1 MNITDRRRLL
11 GPLNAKVPRLGLS
24 SGESDPDTP
33 ILAARAAKEIRKFF
47 IKTGLINNA
56 NGSSY
61 LEVDDTI
68 IEVAVFGPRP
78 IRGSFVDR
86 ASFSVECKFLPYI
99 EQPYNQIFNSN
110 EGDNSNKNNNGRSGL
125 TNVEQKIST
134 YVETALLS
142 SIILEKYPKSTI
154 DIFINII
161 SFNSSKNSLLNLINW
176 VINSSSVA
184 LVDAGIEVKD
194 MVTSGQVNL
203 NENTKEVTF
212 DPETSCSQ
220 GEYTECIASFM
231 NMKNNEIVAIWIEGQ
246 QSEVDEEKLTKLI
259 DGCNDMSKQIRLNIN
274 SYLLDSVSESR

>member
-11 GPLNAKVPRLGLS
+11 GPANAKVPRLGLA
-24 SGESDPDTP
+24 SGESDSDIP
-33 ILAARAAKEIRKFF
+33 IVAARAAKDIRKFF

-110 EGDNSNKNNNGRSGL
+110 EGENNKNNNGRSGL
-125 TNVEQKIST
+125 TNIEQKIST

-154 DIFINII
+154 DVFINII

-203 NENTKEVTF
+203 NENTKEVIY
-212 DPETSCSQ
+212 DPEISDSQ
-220 GEYTECIASFM
+220 SEVTECIASFM

-246 QSEVDEEKLTKLI
+246 QSEVNEEKLTKLI
-259 DGCNDMSKQIRLNIN
+259 GGCNEMSKQIRLNIN

>member
-11 GPLNAKVPRLGLS
+11 GPANAKVPRLGLS
-24 SGESDPDTP
+24 SGESDSDIP
-33 ILAARAAKEIRKFF
+33 IFAARAAKDIRKFF

-110 EGDNSNKNNNGRSGL
+110 EGDNNKNNNGRSGL

-203 NENTKEVTF
+203 NESTKEVIF
-212 DPETSCSQ
+212 DPEISGSQ
-220 GEYTECIASFM
+220 SEGTECIASFM

-246 QSEVDEEKLTKLI
+246 QSEVNEEKLTKLI
-259 DGCNDMSKQIRLNIN
+259 DGCNEMSKQIRLNIN